1 MRIYTKTGDD
11 GTTGLFGGS
20 RVPKDDLR
28 IEAYGTVDELNAFIG
43 KLAENPE
50 LAEHLEFFREIQS
63 DLFLIG
69 SHLATADEKMR
80 EKLPQFDS
88 EATRR
93 FETWID
99 QVSAELPDLKNFLLP
114 GGHISVADAHIARA
128 VCRRAERRVVSLAR
142 EAKVEKSLIIYLNRL
157 SDLLFTTARMLS
169 NLTKTEEIAWRVGNK

>member
-28 IEAYGTVDELNAFIG
+28 IEAYGTIDELNAFIG

-50 LAEHLEFFREIQS
+50 FAEHLEFFREIQS

-80 EKLPQFDS
+80 EKLPKFNPES
-88 EATRR
+88 TAR
-93 FETWID
+93 FEAWMD
-99 QVSAELPDLKNFLLP
+99 DVSSDLPDLKNFLLP
-114 GGHISVADAHIARA
+114 GGHPSVADAHIART

-142 EAKVEKSLIIYLNRL
+142 EAEVEKSMIIYLNRL

-169 NLTKTEEIAWRVGNK
+169 HLTKTKEIAWRVGNK